1 MNNLIATNK
10 MSRRKPQNSSS
21 EESPKRHSSRSS
33 EVTHATDILASVL
46 SKYGLDRK
54 VKEYQFV
61 ADWEQIVG
69 SEIARRSRPEKLY
82 KGTLFVKVMGSA
94 WAQELS
100 FHKATIIRRV
110 AKYLNRPELVKD
122 IRFLVDSS
130 TNSVSSVGKL

>member
-1 MNNLIATNK
+1 LNNLTAANK
-10 MSRRKPQNSSS
+10 MIRRKPQNNS
-21 EESPKRHSSRSS
+21 EGNIKRHLSRSG
-33 EVTHATDILASVL
+33 EVTRATDILASVL

-69 SEIARRSRPEKLY
+69 PEIARRSRPERLY

-110 AKYLNRPELVKD
+110 AKYLNQPELVKD

-130 TNSVSSVGKL
+130 TNSVTRIG